1 MKMKTIL
8 TYVVFVAAIFTLTV
22 PVAGH
27 GQRARDAGSADYHGL
42 VKQLKNNDM
51 SVNFQILRIAYTR
64 TPDYKPYGSGDA
76 KDAAFAALNK
86 KDFAGALKFAQVAL
100 DTNYVDLDIHLLC
113 RIAYRET
120 GNTEKEAFHTSVLR
134 GLANSI
140 YTSGDGSSPEKAMVV
155 ISVPEEYFVI
165 SANGLKLIKQ
175 KSLTVNGHDYDAMD
189 VENKKTGE
197 KKTVYFNIDIPRQW
211 LTKNLKKGNR

>member
-8 TYVVFVAAIFTLTV
+8 TYFVFVAAIFTLMV
-22 PVAGH
+22 PASGYS
-27 GQRARDAGSADYHGL
+27 QRGGDAGDADYYGL
-42 VKQLKNNDM
+42 VKRLKNNDM
-51 SVNFQILRIAYTR
+51 SVNFQTLRMSYTR
-64 TPDYKPYGSGDA
+64 TPDYKPYGGRDA
-76 KDAAFAALNK
+76 KNDAFAALNK
-86 KDFAGALKFAQVAL
+86 KDFAGALKFAQTLL

-120 GNTEKEAFHTSVLR
+120 GNTEKEAFHTSVVR

-140 YTSGDGSSPEKAMVV
+140 FASGDGSSPEKAMVV

-165 SANGLKLIKQ
+165 NASGLKMLKQ
-175 KSLTVNGHDYDAMD
+175 KSITVNGHDYDVMD

-197 KKTVYFNIDIPRQW
+197 KKTLYFNIDIPRQW
-211 LTKNLKKGNR
+211 LAKNLKKGD